1 TENVLQLVEKW
12 FLPIPSGQKPLREL
26 PPEPEQKEPSREV
39 VQADVP
45 LNSIYIAFHAPGRTE
60 EGYHVIDLISDLL
73 SQGPSSRLYR
83 CLVKEQE
90 IFSEIN
96 AYQMGSIGPNLF
108 VIEGKP
114 SPHCTVEEAEEAI
127 WRELEL
133 LKNEVVEAYELNKVK
148 NKVESTMA
156 FSEMAILDKAMNL
169 AYFELLG
176 DADMLNREV
185 GRYLGVSPADIQELA
200 QRLFRKENSS
210 TLVYI
215 ATNDAG

>member
-1 TENVLQLVEKW
+1 PYRWATIGKELSHIEHAQMADVRAFFDKFYVPSNAIMVVAGNVQTENVLQLVEKW

-39 VQADVP
+39 VHADVP

-108 VIEGKP
+108 
-114 SPHCTVEEAEEAI
+114 
-127 WRELEL
+127 
-133 LKNEVVEAYELNKVK
+133 
-148 NKVESTMA
+148 
-156 FSEMAILDKAMNL
+156 
-169 AYFELLG
+169 
-176 DADMLNREV
+176 
-185 GRYLGVSPADIQELA
+185 
-200 QRLFRKENSS
+200 
-210 TLVYI
+210 
-215 ATNDAG
+215 